1 VEYYCKLNNLNIL
14 DLSTGMTYPNTGT
27 DLFTPTTQGHYW
39 LSNDF
44 GEVKSI
50 HLSAGVYIDIAYEL
64 KEIEYSIEQESA
76 ELQTLKQQWINSQ
89 NQNDYEA
96 YIKRLEEI
104 LEQAYK
110 EGYNY
115 AL

>member
-1 VEYYCKLNNLNIL
+1 
-14 DLSTGMTYPNTGT
+14 
-27 DLFTPTTQGHYW
+27 

-44 GEVKSI
+44 GEVKTI

-76 ELQTLKQQWINSQ
+76 ELKTLKQRWINSQ
-89 NQNDYEA
+89 NQSDYEA

-104 LEQAYK
+104 LEEVY
-110 EGYNY
+110 
-115 AL
+115 